1 VLVVIIVVV
10 LEVVVDLDTLAAA
23 HEGLGGLLL
32 LGEGIDFLVL
42 IEGLDVVVAVFFVLV
57 IILVEVVVVLVV
69 VLVIILLVVVLI
81 VFLDGFGLGFGGG
94 RFCCRCALGFRRFS
108 YDGNDGLALGADRR
122 MLAEIVEFRPAFG
135 AGVLVAQVS
144 RRQGDIPMLGSRA
157 CHVCARL

>member
-1 VLVVIIVVV
+1 IIVVV
-10 LEVVVDLDTLAAA
+10 LEVVVDLDILAAA

-57 IILVEVVVVLVV
+57 VILVEVVVVLVV
-69 VLVIILLVVVLI
+69 VVVLIILVVVVLI
-81 VFLDGFGLGFGGG
+81 VFLDGFGLGFGGDG
-94 RFCCRCALGFRRFS
+94 FCCRCALGFRRFS
-108 YDGNDGLALGADRR
+108 DDGNDGLALGADRR